1 MSKEITNLCDNL
13 INKID
18 DRYNTLKVEDE
29 IKWDFV
35 LELED
40 ESSIDKIKKQ
50 FKIDL
55 PEELIKLIKN
65 YNGAY
70 PNKSNCDISGFGTTD
85 FKCLLSYNENDD
97 ENIYDV
103 IEYFTN
109 KYNGEIIPFASDS
122 GSGYY
127 CISDKGVIYIYDE
140 KIYLV
145 SKTVNELLLNLYN

>member
-1 MSKEITNLCDNL
+1 MSKEINEICDNL
-13 INKID
+13 LKKID
-18 DRYNTLKVEDE
+18 DRYNALKVEDE

-35 LELED
+35 LELEN
-40 ESSIDKIKKQ
+40 EEAIDNIKSQ
-50 FKIDL
+50 FKINL

-70 PNKSNCDISGFGTTD
+70 PNKTNCDINGFGTTD
-85 FKCLLSYNENDD
+85 FKCLLSYNKNDD

-103 IEYFTN
+103 IEYFID
-109 KYNGEIIPFASDS
+109 KYNGEILPFASDS

-127 CISDKGVIYIYDE
+127 CISDKGVVYIYDE

-145 SKTVNELLLNLYN
+145 SKTINELLINLYN